1 MLPCLQMKPQID
13 YLKFYKKY
21 RCKIGD
27 LYPSEK
33 AILAQVDLRKKSI
46 LDVGCACG
54 GFYKIFKKIAADI
67 DYSGLDVSR
76 ELIGYA
82 KHRFPHI
89 AGRFLVNSGTRF
101 PFKDKKFDIVFCVSV
116 QAHCLEYGK
125 LFRECWRVS
134 REALIFDFRFSLKDK
149 TVDLAGP
156 DSDTPY
162 IVLNINEVFDL
173 IKNLEGLKE
182 LKMDSYQIQPNRNR
196 LKESGSL
203 KNRDVYCGLLL
214 LKRR

>member
-1 MLPCLQMKPQID
+1 MKPQIN

-33 AILAQVDLRKKSI
+33 AILAQVDLRKKSM

-54 GFYKIFKKIAADI
+54 GFYKIFKKIAGDI
-67 DYSGLDVSR
+67 DYSGLDISP

-82 KHRFPHI
+82 QRRFPEI
-89 AGRFLVNSGTRF
+89 AGRFRVNSGARF
-101 PFKDKKFDIVFCVSV
+101 PFKDKKFDIVFCASV
-116 QAHCLEYGK
+116 QAHCLQYRK

-134 REALIFDFRFSLKDK
+134 KESLIFDFRFSLKDK
-149 TVDLAGP
+149 TADLAGT

-162 IVLNINEVFDL
+162 IVLNINEMFDL
-173 IKNLEGLKE
+173 IKGLKGLKG
-182 LKMDSYQIQPNRNR
+182 LKMDSYRIQPNRNQ
-196 LKESGSL
+196 LKESGIL
-203 KNRDVYCGLLL
+203 KDRAVYCGLLL
-214 LKRR
+214 LKR

>member
-1 MLPCLQMKPQID
+1 MLSCLQMKPQIN

-21 RCKIGD
+21 RCKIAD

-54 GFYKIFKKIAADI
+54 GFYKIFKRIAADI
-67 DYSGLDVSR
+67 DYFGLDISE

-82 KHRFPHI
+82 KRRFPEI
-89 AGRFLVNSGTRF
+89 AGRFLINPGMRF
-101 PFKDKKFDIVFCVSV
+101 PFEDKKFDIVFCASV
-116 QAHCLEYGK
+116 QAHCLQYGK

-134 REALIFDFRFSLKDK
+134 KEALIFDFRFSLKDK
-149 TVDLAGP
+149 TVNLARP
-156 DSDTPY
+156 DSDIPY
-162 IVLNINEVFDL
+162 IVSDINKMFGL

-182 LKMDSYQIQPNRNR
+182 LKMDSYKIQPNRNQ
-196 LKESGSL
+196 LKESGIL

-214 LKRR
+214 LKR